1 MGQAIPDFPPHFGD
15 LLTDFGRGE
24 AGVGINYSPG
34 KVLSHFLSFF
44 SFRTLVYLSFSFSL
58 QPVIIEGCTM
68 YSSSNSMTSTA
79 AGAGVTSA
87 NSGLIFRNNIQV
99 SFINGPYVSLLP
111 PSLSSFSVPTLFY
124 LILIFFDTDKLD
136 GKVGQESTRIEC
148 TLLILSVHRYES
160 PSLSLSFAVC

>member
-15 LLTDFGRGE
+15 LLTGFGRGE

-111 PSLSSFSVPTLFY
+111 PFLSPL
-124 LILIFFDTDKLD
+124 
-136 GKVGQESTRIEC
+136 
-148 TLLILSVHRYES
+148 
-160 PSLSLSFAVC
+160 SLSLHFSTSYSYFF